1 MTITY
6 LGANEECKYRQAEI
20 STSGKK
26 SVDTK
31 RDAALLEKTIAILE
45 EMGWKNWDWFGD
57 GDDIVLA
64 LHEVA
69 DRDEYDDLLVDYKEA
84 KRKAKEQLTIS
95 LN

>member
-57 GDDIVLA
+57 GDDSVLA

-69 DRDEYDDLLVDYKEA
+69 DRDEYDDLLVYYKEA
-84 KRKAKEQLTIS
+84 KRKAEGQLTIS

>member
-6 LGANEECKYRQAEI
+6 LGANGEFKYRQAEI
-20 STSGKK
+20 STSGRR

-57 GDDIVLA
+57 GDDSVFA
-64 LHEVA
+64 LIEVD
-69 DRDEYDDLLVDYKEA
+69 DREEYDDLLADYKEA
-84 KRKAKEQLTIS
+84 KRRAKAL
-95 LN
+95 LPV